1 MQKRLVL
8 RTAIAAAALAVAG
21 LHATNASAQ
30 EKKFKI
36 GLIVPMT
43 GPFASTGKQIEIGV
57 RTYMAL
63 HGDKVAGQQI
73 ELILKDDAGLAANS
87 KRIAQELVVNDK
99 VNVLAGGG
107 LTPLALA
114 AAPIA
119 TQSKTPMVN
128 MAAQTLSINEASP
141 YIVRTSGT
149 IPQVTMGTAEWAAK
163 NGIKK
168 VVTLVAD
175 YAPGYESENAFKETF
190 LKGGGQ
196 IVGEVRVPMRNPDF
210 APFLQKVRDLKPD
223 ALYVMLPSGPGAA
236 LVTQFAAR
244 GMDKAGIRLIA
255 HGAVMDDDNL
265 SEAGDAAL
273 GVVSSDYYSAAHPSE
288 LNKKFVA
295 DFAKYGKG
303 ARPNFF
309 GVAAYDGM
317 HIIYTALKATKGAG
331 NGDALLAAMKG
342 QSFESPRGPVTLD
355 AQTRDLVQN
364 IYLRKVTKVNGQPY
378 NVEFDTIKDVTNTGK
393 RK

>member
-8 RTAIAAAALAVAG
+8 RTAIAAALAVAG
-21 LHATNASAQ
+21 LHATNAIAQ

-36 GLIVPMT
+36 GLILPMT

-73 ELILKDDAGLAANS
+73 ELILKDDGGLAANS
-87 KRIAQELVVNDK
+87 KRLAQELVVNDA

-119 TQSKTPMVN
+119 TQSKTPMII
-128 MAAQTLSINEASP
+128 MAAQTLRINEASP

-149 IPQVTMGTAEWAAK
+149 IPQVTMGTAEWAVK

-175 YAPGYESENAFKETF
+175 YAPGYESEEAFKDTF

-196 IVGEVRVPMRNPDF
+196 IVGEVRVPMKNPDF

-244 GMDKAGIRLIA
+244 GMDKVGIRLIA
-255 HGAVMDDDNL
+255 HGAVVDDDNL
-265 SEAGDAAL
+265 GEAGNAAL

-295 DFAKYGKG
+295 DFAKYGNG

-317 HIIYTALKATKGAG
+317 HIIYAALKATKEAG

-355 AQTRDLVQN
+355 PQTRDLVQN
-364 IYLRKVTKVNGQPY
+364 IYLRKVTMINGQPY